1 MKYPDSFDLRAALD
15 QLQLSEPLL
24 AGMIEI
30 SIPRLASLVSAS
42 AEAASGDDDGED
54 EHDVEEG
61 EADSR
66 EEWNGTGGPVA
77 PDETEPWIGL
87 VAPYGHAVLLAIT
100 GHRSWAQ
107 QEVGLDPNTPLIR
120 SADLAV
126 TLDGR
131 FRSWKSYIS
140 ERRLPSHRQRDGAG
154 PSSKIETLMALQL
167 DAVQRRMPTTTPEMR
182 EFLEALD
189 RMNGTSRVP
198 AVDLL
203 GRPYPRGWDVAFRH
217 ALGKSY
223 CWLIVDFYAAAWNR
237 HWSAELGTASDGAPF
252 QA

>member
-1 MKYPDSFDLRAALD
+1 VKYPDSFDLRAALD

-24 AGMIEI
+24 AGMIELA
-30 SIPRLASLVSAS
+30 IPRLASLVSAS
-42 AEAASGDDDGED
+42 AEAASGDDED
-54 EHDVEEG
+54 EDDIEAS

-66 EEWNGTGGPVA
+66 EEWDVTVGTA
-77 PDETEPWIGL
+77 ADDETEPWIGL
-87 VAPYGHAVLLAIT
+87 VAPYVHAVLLAIT
-100 GHRSWAQ
+100 EHRSWAQ

-131 FRSWKSYIS
+131 FRRWKSYVS
-140 ERRLPSHRQRDGAG
+140 EMRLPSHRQRDAVG
-154 PSSKIETLMALQL
+154 PRNKIETVMALQL
-167 DAVQRRMPTTTPEMR
+167 DAIQRLVPIATPEMR
-182 EFLEALD
+182 KFLEAL
-189 RMNGTSRVP
+189 NHVTGTERVP

-203 GRPYPRGWDVAFRH
+203 GRPYPRGWDIKFRH
-217 ALGKSY
+217 ALGTAF
-223 CWLIVDFYAAAWNR
+223 CWLVVDFYAAAWNR